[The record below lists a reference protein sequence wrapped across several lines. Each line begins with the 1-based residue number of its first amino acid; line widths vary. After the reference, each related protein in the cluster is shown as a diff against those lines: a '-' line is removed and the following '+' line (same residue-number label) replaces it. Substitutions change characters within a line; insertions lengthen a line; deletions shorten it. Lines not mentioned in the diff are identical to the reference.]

1 MTSYGVQMISKDQ
14 AERVGD
20 AIVEEARLVTLSR
33 RKRSRIR
40 IPLLCRCP
48 ELNSLP
54 PSLQAD
60 VVVQAG
66 LEVMRSWRFILAELV
81 WVVVWSYAF
90 WTLTISGNRTS
101 SLVFPFVT
109 SGWAVA
115 YLLRGVFLRSRVR
128 ASAAKLQGAVPTAI
142 SSGD

>member
-1 MTSYGVQMISKDQ
+1 MTSYGVQVISKDE

-20 AIVEEARLVTLSR
+20 AIVEQARLVTLSR
-33 RKRSRIR
+33 RKRSRVR
-40 IPLLCRCP
+40 IPLLCRCT

-66 LEVMRSWRFILAELV
+66 LEVMRSWRFILAVLA

-90 WTLTISGNRTS
+90 WTLTISANRTS

-109 SGWAVA
+109 GCWTVA